1 MKIYFTGPISRATSE
16 IRENYALIIK
26 KLQDLGHNVFAD
38 HLINKKAD
46 DIKNQTEEQALAVQ
60 RIMTKRKKY
69 ADLVIAEV
77 TTPSFGVGQEIASAI
92 ANGKQVIAIHMP
104 GCEPHLLR
112 DEGEDSLYIV
122 EYTRDTLRDVLE
134 DYIDITKDQM
144 DVRFNFFV
152 SPNIVNYLDWIAK
165 KKKMPRAVYLRRLIE
180 KDMEKN
186 KEFEKEE

>member
-1 MKIYFTGPISRATSE
+1 MKIYFTGPISRVSPE
-16 IRENYALIIK
+16 VRENYSLIIK

-38 HLINKKAD
+38 HITNKKPD
-46 DIKNQTEEQALAVQ
+46 DLKKQTEEESITVQ

-77 TTPSFGVGQEIASAI
+77 STPSFGVGQEITAALVNS
-92 ANGKQVIAIHMP
+92 KQVIALHLP

-122 EYTRDTLRDVLE
+122 EYTRDTLREVLE
-134 DYIDITKDQM
+134 DYIDISKDQM

-152 SPNIVNYLDWIAK
+152 SPRIVNYLDWIAK
-165 KKKMPRAVYLRRLIE
+165 QKKMPRAVYLRRLIE